1 MSVESTVRAVTTY
14 RLAEMKQRGEKIAM
28 LTSYDYSMARIVD
41 AAGLDV
47 LLVGHPA
54 ATVLAGC
61 DAGRLAGFDPLFEGG
76 EKNPG
81 SAALAA
87 RAALLPHLFLQ
98 ALVRRALTGPL
109 VPEVIE

>member
-1 MSVESTVRAVTTY
+1 MPP
-14 RLAEMKQRGEKIAM
+14 GEA
-28 LTSYDYSMARIVD
+28 
-41 AAGLDV
+41 AAGAA
-47 LLVGHPA
+47 GGAPA
-54 ATVLAGC
+54 RLYTVEELEQAFLAGC

>member
-1 MSVESTVRAVTTY
+1 MDPARLYTVAQLEEAF
-14 RLAEMKQRGEKIAM
+14 LAACDGE
-28 LTSYDYSMARIVD
+28 
-41 AAGLDV
+41 
-47 LLVGHPA
+47 
-54 ATVLAGC
+54 
-61 DAGRLAGFDPLFEGG
+61 RLAGFDPLFEQN
-76 EKNPG
+76 EKNAG